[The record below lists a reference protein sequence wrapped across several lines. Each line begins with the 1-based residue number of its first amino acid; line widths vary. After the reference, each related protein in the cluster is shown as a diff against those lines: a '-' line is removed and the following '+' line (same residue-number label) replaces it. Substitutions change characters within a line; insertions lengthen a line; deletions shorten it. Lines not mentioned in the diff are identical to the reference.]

1 MKPHT
6 NMTTEEKSEKAFPT
20 ISVVMPTFNGEKYIE
35 EAINSIL
42 RQTFTDFELIIVN
55 DGSTDDTEKIVFSYK
70 SEKIR
75 YYSNDKNLG
84 ICASY
89 NKLIDL
95 SRGEFIA
102 IAEHDDISHPQRLER
117 QLCYMRRNPQVGVV
131 SSRLKLFRGNT
142 PPANACKV
150 HKSIVESRSPER
162 IRRKLFTGTMVA
174 HSVVMFRKSIFVDL
188 GIRYDEN
195 LTYSFDVDLFL
206 RISLVTDVIEL
217 KDQLLLYRLHENNTS
232 KNIKMNSICT
242 KKLFTNFIKN
252 NFGVDFSDVFDDYYR
267 VNDVENFILLDSG
280 MEKILKMTEDDPKY
294 HTKEL
299 RKHSVRFLYKQLRNT
314 HARTNDY
321 KAIYHAYRKS
331 RLLRYLSINRK
342 LWFHLQ
348 ALRAKWTS
356 RA

>member
-1 MKPHT
+1 MKSRT
-6 NMTTEEKSEKAFPT
+6 DMIAEKKSEKALPT
-20 ISVVMPTFNGEKYIE
+20 ISVVMPTFNGENYIE

-42 RQTFTDFELIIVN
+42 GQTFTDFELIIVN
-55 DGSTDDTEKIVFSYK
+55 DGSMDDTEKIICSYK

-102 IAEHDDISHPQRLER
+102 IAEHDDVSHPQRLER

-131 SSRLKLFRGNT
+131 SARLRPFSGHT
-142 PPANACKV
+142 PSANVCKV
-150 HKSIVESRSPER
+150 HKSIVERRSPER
-162 IRRKLFTGTMVA
+162 VRRKLFSGTMVA
-174 HSVVMFRKSIFVDL
+174 HSVTIFRKNIFIEQ

-195 LTYSFDVDLFL
+195 LTHAFDVDLFL
-206 RISLVTDVIEL
+206 RISLVTDVIAL
-217 KDQLLLYRLHENNTS
+217 KDQLLLYRRHENNTS
-232 KNIKMNSICT
+232 ANKKMNSICM
-242 KKLFTNFIKN
+242 KKVFTNFIKN
-252 NFGVDFSDVFDDYYR
+252 NFGDDFSDVFDDYYR
-267 VNDVENFILLDSG
+267 VKDVENFILLDRG
-280 MEKILKMTEDDPKY
+280 MWKILKMTADDPKY

-299 RKHSVRFLYKQLRNT
+299 RKSSIMFLYKQLRDL
-314 HARTNDY
+314 HIRTNDY
-321 KAIYHAYRKS
+321 KAIYRAYRKS
-331 RLLRYLSINRK
+331 RLLRHLSIGRK
-342 LWFHLQ
+342 LRFHLQ